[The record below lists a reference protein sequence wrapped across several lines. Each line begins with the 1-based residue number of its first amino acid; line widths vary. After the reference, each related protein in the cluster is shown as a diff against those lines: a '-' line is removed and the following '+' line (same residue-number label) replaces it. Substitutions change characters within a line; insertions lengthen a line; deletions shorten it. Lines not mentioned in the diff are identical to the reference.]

1 MFTNKRAQYCY
12 TPKNI
17 KTMPK
22 TPKTPTSKQAIL
34 MVLKPINGDNIATKI
49 MPAKLLSN
57 SFGIA
62 RILQPHN
69 HKINAKMAI
78 PTKNIKKYS

>member
-1 MFTNKRAQYCY
+1 
-12 TPKNI
+12 
-17 KTMPK
+17 
-22 TPKTPTSKQAIL
+22 